1 MRKEINEQ
9 LSQNMFYRDLVEKRK
24 ERDGD

>member
-24 ERDGD
+24 EWLGD